1 MKENKFPKLEAEM
14 KKHKESQYALARLL
28 KVSQPTV
35 CRKLSGETEW
45 NIGEIDILCEHYKK
59 DYYQLF
65 K

>member
-1 MKENKFPKLEAEM
+1 MKEKKFPKLEAEM
-14 KKHKESQYALARLL
+14 KEHKESQYTLARLL

-45 NIGEIDILCEHYKK
+45 NIGEVDILCEHYKK